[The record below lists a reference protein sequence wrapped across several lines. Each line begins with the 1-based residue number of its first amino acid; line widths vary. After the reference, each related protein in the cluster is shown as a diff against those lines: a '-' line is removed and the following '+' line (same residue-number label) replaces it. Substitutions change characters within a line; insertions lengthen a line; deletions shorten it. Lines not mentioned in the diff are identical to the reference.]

1 MNEGKAVPVFS
12 MSATCSNKQQQETTK
27 RMEQSEDLLYW
38 QESWQEACIKNFAR
52 ENIFVL
58 FHSFQYLFRQVLP
71 FVLCRNDVIH
81 TLKISNIY
89 TLTNSGFLS
98 TNSFFFCIIL
108 TGSNFIGK
116 ATVDISAPW
125 SRSQYNYILQRH
137 FVESMLE
144 KVLNIINISC
154 RQPTVGSITII
165 SMPK

>member
-1 MNEGKAVPVFS
+1 MQITLLQSLLFSGKGNLNIWS
-12 MSATCSNKQQQETTK
+12 KETCSRVHALMLLWTREKLSLYFPCPRPVQINSNKRQQNVWT
-27 RMEQSEDLLYW
+27 EQSEDLLYW

-98 TNSFFFCIIL
+98 TNMLFLLHNFNRKQL
-108 TGSNFIGK
+108 HWKSN
-116 ATVDISAPW
+116 SW
-125 SRSQYNYILQRH
+125 Y
-137 FVESMLE
+137 
-144 KVLNIINISC
+144 
-154 RQPTVGSITII
+154 
-165 SMPK
+165 